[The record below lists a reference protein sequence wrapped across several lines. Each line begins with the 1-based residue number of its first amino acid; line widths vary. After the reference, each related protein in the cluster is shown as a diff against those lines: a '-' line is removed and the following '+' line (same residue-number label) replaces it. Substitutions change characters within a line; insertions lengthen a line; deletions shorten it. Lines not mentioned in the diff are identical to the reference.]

1 MRWSLILLTSLTV
14 LSALSVA
21 LVIPIESSIDLERR
35 AGRGFRE
42 KVKAIYRHAK
52 VIHSTLSFAE
62 KRRLERPPFEYVF
75 YSESIIFFFAIAL
88 NSFFP
93 LSGDSGREQFKSKHN
108 GPLNTGMAPVL
119 AHVNHR
125 VRLSLMELYKSFCT
139 HFCRRQAR

>member
-14 LSALSVA
+14 LSTLSVA
-21 LVIPIESSIDLERR
+21 LVIPVKSSINLERR
-35 AGRGFRE
+35 AGRGFHE

-62 KRRLERPPFEYVF
+62 KRRLERPLFEYGF
-75 YSESIIFFFAIAL
+75 YSESIFFFCHRTQL
-88 NSFFP
+88 LFLFKW
-93 LSGDSGREQFKSKHN
+93 EQFKSKHN
-108 GPLNTGMAPVL
+108 VPLNMAPVP

-125 VRLSLMELYKSFCT
+125 VRLSLTELYKSFCT